1 MHLGIISTLN
11 YSFTIRTIRIVGTE
25 YHYSVFVF
33 GPFSKPEYIR
43 YSVFGPF
50 SKPEHIRY
58 SVFGQNLLFGPT
70 LVYTLQTKSES
81 VSYAF
86 CCKLGS
92 YPLFSTR
99 KSANSSY
106 SNLKYKIINAK
117 YFTRKM
123 RSAIPYHGADI
134 ITTQSM
140 VQVETDT
147 IVVFQAQIFLL
158 EDNCLFCLTSL
169 LHIVSLLCFMNF

>member
-70 LVYTLQTKSES
+70 LVVIQPLLLWTSNVKEL
-81 VSYAF
+81 
-86 CCKLGS
+86 CKVHNYG
-92 YPLFSTR
+92 P
-99 KSANSSY
+99 
-106 SNLKYKIINAK
+106 
-117 YFTRKM
+117 
-123 RSAIPYHGADI
+123 
-134 ITTQSM
+134 
-140 VQVETDT
+140 
-147 IVVFQAQIFLL
+147 
-158 EDNCLFCLTSL
+158 
-169 LHIVSLLCFMNF
+169 NFH

>member
-1 MHLGIISTLN
+1 MGKASKVWKFFHKSPQNKDKVTCHNNCMHLGIISTLN

-70 LVYTLQTKSES
+70 LAL
-81 VSYAF
+81 
-86 CCKLGS
+86 
-92 YPLFSTR
+92 
-99 KSANSSY
+99 
-106 SNLKYKIINAK
+106 
-117 YFTRKM
+117 
-123 RSAIPYHGADI
+123 
-134 ITTQSM
+134 
-140 VQVETDT
+140 
-147 IVVFQAQIFLL
+147 VF
-158 EDNCLFCLTSL
+158 
-169 LHIVSLLCFMNF
+169 